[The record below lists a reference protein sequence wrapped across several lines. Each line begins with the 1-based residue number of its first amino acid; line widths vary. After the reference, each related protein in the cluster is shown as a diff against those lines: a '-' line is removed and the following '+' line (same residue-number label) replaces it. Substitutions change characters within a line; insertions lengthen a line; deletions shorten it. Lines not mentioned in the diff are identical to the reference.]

1 MTLNATWSGNRG
13 RDLHI
18 RKHTLVR
25 VLGYQYCLHEHHQAG
40 KLGGRPPGALLV
52 EEVRGCEL
60 NLDMAIPSG
69 PRLQG

>member
-1 MTLNATWSGNRG
+1 MWP
-13 RDLHI
+13 
-18 RKHTLVR
+18 RKYLLLYHCYNTN
-25 VLGYQYCLHEHHQAG
+25 YDNNSQYCLHEHHQAG

-60 NLDMAIPSG
+60 NFDMAIPSG